1 MCFDAKLYLE
11 KDKCNAGTC
20 KMRNEI
26 ETKRNETKR
35 NKSKRN
41 EIYRNETKSKRFGQ
55 FRFVS
60 VNFVS
65 IYSVSFRFAFVS
77 HFTGTHFWEQDER

>member
-41 EIYRNETKSKRFGQ
+41 EIYRNETKSKRYE
-55 FRFVS
+55 

-65 IYSVSFRFAFVS
+65 FRFDFVS
-77 HFTGTHFWEQDER
+77 HFTCTHKDAVFQ